1 MDELGTYESGIDT
14 GGILKEF
21 IYEVAKKMLDPAYSL
36 FIEMKDRELDPNPES
51 RLIFGPEHL
60 DNFYVAGVIIGR
72 AIYEEILL
80 DSVFSKIMLRRM
92 LGKPNFFNHLALYD
106 TELYEQLKKVKNYTG
121 DVRDFGLTF
130 STNTKNEEEIE
141 LMKGGSNVPVTNENK
156 IRYIYYLTHYY
167 LNAKTREQSKA
178 FLTGMSEIIP
188 LSILQMF
195 TTQELQIIISGVDAE
210 INISDLSQH
219 TQYSGGF
226 SSFDPYVRSFWKM
239 VSEFPSE
246 DKVKLLKF
254 VTNCSRAPV
263 FGRLT

>member
-1 MDELGTYESGIDT
+1 MI
-14 GGILKEF
+14 
-21 IYEVAKKMLDPAYSL
+21 DPAYGL

-51 RLIFGPEHL
+51 KAIFGPDHL
-60 DNFYVAGVIIGR
+60 FNYYVAGVVIGR
-72 AIYEEILL
+72 AIYEEILI

-106 TELYEQLKKVKNYTG
+106 TELFEQLRKVKNYPG
-121 DVRDFGLTF
+121 DAADLGLTF
-130 STNTKNEEEIE
+130 STNTKNSDEEIE
-141 LMKGGSNVPVTNENK
+141 LMKGGSNVPVTNDNK

-178 FLTGMSEIIP
+178 FLEGMSDIIP

-210 INISDLSQH
+210 INISDWAAH
-219 TQYSGGF
+219 TNYSGGF
-226 SSFDPYVRSFWKM
+226 GPSDPYVQSFWKM
-239 VSEFPSE
+239 VSEFDTE

-254 VTNCSRAPV
+254 VTNCRRAPV
-263 FGRLT
+263 FGNLG